1 MFSDTSRDQ
10 DSKSE
15 VRFRV
20 RVMAQ
25 ELLALKKLNKWVFG
39 NKNKAKSNQR
49 R

>member
-20 RVMAQ
+20 RVTVQ
-25 ELLALKKLNKWVFG
+25 ELLAFEKIKQIDILK
-39 NKNKAKSNQR
+39 
-49 R
+49 